1 MKEQKLVITGMG
13 AVTPIGIGV
22 DAYWSAL
29 VEGQC
34 GVGKITRFDA
44 SELPVQIAAELKDFD
59 PATYMPKTLARTMDP
74 FMQFAF
80 VAAEE
85 ALKNSELSIESESD
99 RIGIV
104 MGTAMD
110 GVTTVAQTQAAFDTG
125 KRVGPRFVPMTIGN
139 IAAAQISIA
148 HGIHGPSLTLNT
160 ACSAGG
166 DAIMTAAM
174 LLRSGE
180 ADAVLAVGGESILC
194 PIVVSGLSQAKAL
207 SRRNDDPEQACRPF
221 DLDRDGFV
229 IGEGGGAL
237 LIETE
242 EHALA
247 RGAKIHAVLAGYANT
262 SDAHHVTAPC
272 PDGEGASRCMKLA
285 LKRAGMQPSDIG
297 YINAHGTSTPLGDK
311 AETLAVKAVFGGR
324 ELYFTEHGNFDIL
337 DYKYAQQQGWIP
349 EDYRVFW
356 GYEDKRLFQFAKDR
370 LLELADGES
379 PFNLTL
385 LTVDTHFEDGYKCEL
400 CPDTFGDD
408 QYSNVMAC
416 SSRQIADF
424 ISWIQ
429 QQSFYENTTIVLSG
443 DHPTMDVD
451 FCEDV
456 DEDYTRKVYTA
467 YINPAVEKEVSDRR
481 NFTTFDNL
489 QTCHE

>member
-59 PATYMPKTLARTMDP
+59 PAAYMPKTLARTMDP

-85 ALKNSELSIESESD
+85 ALKDSELSIESESD

-285 LKRAGMQPSDIG
+285 LKKAGMQPS
-297 YINAHGTSTPLGDK
+297 
-311 AETLAVKAVFGGR
+311 VFGGR
-324 ELYFTEHGNFDIL
+324 ESAPPMSSTKSATGHLMGAGGLTEAIACIKAIEEGVLPPTLHLAKPDPECDL
-337 DYKYAQQQGWIP
+337 DYVPNTARKTEINAAMSNSLGFGGQNSSLIVA
-349 EDYRVFW
+349 R
-356 GYEDKRLFQFAKDR
+356 YEKQ
-370 LLELADGES
+370 
-379 PFNLTL
+379 
-385 LTVDTHFEDGYKCEL
+385 
-400 CPDTFGDD
+400 
-408 QYSNVMAC
+408 
-416 SSRQIADF
+416 
-424 ISWIQ
+424 
-429 QQSFYENTTIVLSG
+429 
-443 DHPTMDVD
+443 
-451 FCEDV
+451 
-456 DEDYTRKVYTA
+456 
-467 YINPAVEKEVSDRR
+467 
-481 NFTTFDNL
+481 
-489 QTCHE
+489 

>member
-59 PATYMPKTLARTMDP
+59 PAAYMPKTLARTMDP

-229 IGEGGGAL
+229 IGEGRRRSPDRD
-237 LIETE
+237 
-242 EHALA
+242 
-247 RGAKIHAVLAGYANT
+247 RGACTRPRRKNPRRTRRLREYLGCTPRYRALPGRRRRFPLHG
-262 SDAHHVTAPC
+262 SWR
-272 PDGEGASRCMKLA
+272 SR
-285 LKRAGMQPSDIG
+285 GP
-297 YINAHGTSTPLGDK
+297 
-311 AETLAVKAVFGGR
+311 
-324 ELYFTEHGNFDIL
+324 
-337 DYKYAQQQGWIP
+337 
-349 EDYRVFW
+349 
-356 GYEDKRLFQFAKDR
+356 
-370 LLELADGES
+370 
-379 PFNLTL
+379 
-385 LTVDTHFEDGYKCEL
+385 
-400 CPDTFGDD
+400 
-408 QYSNVMAC
+408 AC
-416 SSRQIADF
+416 SRPILAISTRTAHPRRSATRPKHWRSRPCSAAAKA
-424 ISWIQ
+424 
-429 QQSFYENTTIVLSG
+429 
-443 DHPTMDVD
+443 H
-451 FCEDV
+451 
-456 DEDYTRKVYTA
+456 
-467 YINPAVEKEVSDRR
+467 RR
-481 NFTTFDNL
+481 
-489 QTCHE
+489 